1 MCALW
6 LECGE
11 LPASSRLGV
20 GHERVPC
27 RVLHATH
34 SMLRGV
40 SRPWRPPSPALDG
53 QRPPYTRTGRPAM
66 LRSAEVGRR
75 RDDRRLRPR
84 SLVSKAAL
92 ITRGSACQPAG
103 GGGLFCLPAADAA
116 LVEEPCNE
124 VLVLRTKKLR
134 PPPPSHPPGARRRQ
148 VLRWSATER
157 GWGVKRVY
165 VRVRATVGGRVGRMV
180 GRRGGGR
187 GGGGRAG
194 RGQSGAGAEEGL
206 GAHVHA
212 PQVGGEVPQRAALRS
227 SRPT

>member
-53 QRPPYTRTGRPAM
+53 QRPPNTRTGRPAM

-124 VLVLRTKKLR
+124 VQCSGTQCVAHLCLIASLPTFI
-134 PPPPSHPPGARRRQ
+134 S
-148 VLRWSATER
+148 SA
-157 GWGVKRVY
+157 
-165 VRVRATVGGRVGRMV
+165 
-180 GRRGGGR
+180 
-187 GGGGRAG
+187 
-194 RGQSGAGAEEGL
+194 L
-206 GAHVHA
+206 
-212 PQVGGEVPQRAALRS
+212 AALQ
-227 SRPT
+227 PLLPV